1 MNKSLVVLALL
12 MCGVVKAQTGFVEFP
27 YNPDSDGDDF
37 IGITDLLS
45 LLSLYESE
53 FSEEG
58 LYLTSDSTE
67 ALYYT
72 GNKAYAQCH
81 KSCHDL
87 PGNWWVPYH
96 EEILNFD
103 LGLLNYNPKLSW
115 IQFEVRGR
123 TALDINYVNNY
134 FAGKVVQIGGQEGS
148 NTNPLAQNGFVHTQY
163 FSESFPCLCYTRER
177 PRVEYVYCDGTS
189 IQSCVDQKVA
199 EGWYPLGGLN
209 THEANEWLHTVYGQH
224 HIIGSSPYYSQSF
237 WRWKE

>member
-1 MNKSLVVLALL
+1 MHLLMKTSLVFLALAL
-12 MCGVVKAQTGFVEFP
+12 SGVVKAQTGFAEFP

-72 GNKAYAQCH
+72 GNKTYAQCH

-87 PGNWWVPYH
+87 PGKWWIPSY
-96 EEILNFD
+96 EEMLGFDQSMLSNLGGSLAWLN
-103 LGLLNYNPKLSW
+103 PQV
-115 IQFEVRGR
+115 IGR
-123 TALDINYVNNY
+123 HNLPIDQERAIFVTDRIGELTAQDNQV
-134 FAGKVVQIGGQEGS
+134 GS
-148 NTNPLAQNGFVHTQY
+148 TICF
-163 FSESFPCLCYTRER
+163 CYTRER
-177 PRVEYVYCDGTS
+177 PKVEYSVCWGNTS
-189 IQSCVDQKVA
+189 DIYGEIFTTCIAQKTSD
-199 EGWYPLGGLN
+199 GWYPLGSL
-209 THEANEWLHTVYGQH
+209 VM
-224 HIIGSSPYYSQSF
+224 SSYNQPVQSF

>member
-1 MNKSLVVLALL
+1 MKTSLVFLALAL
-12 MCGVVKAQTGFVEFP
+12 SGVVKAQTGFAEFP

-72 GNKAYAQCH
+72 GNKTYAQCH

-87 PGNWWVPYH
+87 PGKWWIPHY
-96 EEILNFD
+96 EEILSFD
-103 LGLLNYNPKLSW
+103 LSLPVVNATVYTAW
-115 IQFEVRGR
+115 IQSDIPGQAALTNEQHGRG
-123 TALDINYVNNY
+123 V
-134 FAGKVVQIGGQEGS
+134 FVGV
-148 NTNPLAQNGFVHTQY
+148 QNGQY
-163 FSESFPCLCYTRER
+163 SNPTPSDNGRFFQQPLSGQLGCMCFTRER
-177 PRVEYVYCDGTS
+177 PKVEYAICSSSSITEVAFVNCLSERTSDG
-189 IQSCVDQKVA
+189 
-199 EGWYPLGGLN
+199 WLPLGSIDIAPN
-209 THEANEWLHTVYGQH
+209 MSVF
-224 HIIGSSPYYSQSF
+224 QSF

>member
-1 MNKSLVVLALL
+1 MKNSLAIVAILF
-12 MCGVVKAQTGFVEFP
+12 CGVVKAQTGFVEFP

-72 GNKAYAQCH
+72 GNMNYPQCY

-87 PGNWWVPYH
+87 PGKWWIPSY
-96 EEILNFD
+96 EEMLGFDHSAQSELIDGWAWIKNF
-103 LGLLNYNPKLSW
+103 
-115 IQFEVRGR
+115 IQGR
-123 TALDINYVNNY
+123 EPFNNY
-134 FAGKVVQIGGQEGS
+134 D
-148 NTNPLAQNGFVHTQY
+148 QNGRQRAISVGPNAGYLTSQTDAGHPNTI
-163 FSESFPCLCYTRER
+163 CLCYTRER
-177 PRVEYVYCDGTS
+177 QRAEYS
-189 IQSCVDQKVA
+189 ICQGAYAGDPFFLICA
-199 EGWYPLGGLN
+199 ESKSTDGWYALGNVAVGPN
-209 THEANEWLHTVYGQH
+209 NQITQA
-224 HIIGSSPYYSQSF
+224 F